1 MDDRN
6 AGTVDQSDAA
16 ELSEVSARLEK
27 LQVLLGRAPRILL
40 AEDDNDVRWALSS
53 LLEIDGFHVCSV
65 SNGVELV
72 EEVSSSFFDSDEID
86 APDAIVTDVRM
97 PGFYIFN
104 IIEEMRM
111 SDVNIPIVIVSGLQD
126 EEVKKKTHD
135 LGLRFFTKPVDFS
148 VLEEALISVIESHLA
163 AKEDAKKIQ

>member
-6 AGTVDQSDAA
+6 ARTVHRSNGAQP
-16 ELSEVSARLEK
+16 SEVGIRLEK
-27 LQVLLGRAPRILL
+27 LHALLGRAPRILL
-40 AEDDNDVRWALSS
+40 AEDDNDVRWALAS

-72 EEVSSSFFDSDEID
+72 EEVSSSFFDSDEMD
-86 APDAIVTDVRM
+86 APDAVVTDVRM

-111 SDVNIPIVIVSGLQD
+111 SGVSIPIILVSGFAD
-126 EEVKKKTHD
+126 EQVKTKAHQ
-135 LGLRFFTKPVDFS
+135 LGLRFFMKPVDFS
-148 VLEEALISVIESHLA
+148 GLEDALICAIESHHVA
-163 AKEDAKKIQ
+163 QEDTKKIQ